1 MLQSRAGSVEEIKLN
16 RVKICGFKSIK
27 DCSVD
32 LHDINIL
39 IGPNGSGKSNFIS
52 ALCLLQKVLDKN
64 LQETVGK
71 TGLPA
76 MLYGGVKTTQD
87 IEMEFSFNFNSYGF
101 ELTTNDAGN
110 LVFRKEYYGWG
121 EGHWEVPRTPYGYES
136 EYELGVKNNINSY
149 VKPVLEAKKWRV
161 YHFHDTT
168 STAGMKQVGMIS
180 DTISLHH
187 DASNLAPFLYML
199 KQAYPDSYED
209 ILQTVRLVAPYFSD
223 FVLEPNAENK
233 ELIRLRWKQKGMDAT
248 FGIDQL
254 SDGTLRLICLAVL
267 LLQPSELQPSTIIL
281 DEPELGLHP
290 FAIQLLAE
298 LIHEASAK
306 KQLIISTQSAELL
319 DNFSADNVIVTE
331 MTEKGSVYTRLSQ
344 DKLKDWLEEY
354 SISAIWK
361 KNIFGGQ
368 P

>member
-149 VKPVLEAKKWRV
+149 VKPVLDANSKMTRVFEVRAIAFAGTWRN
-161 YHFHDTT
+161 T
-168 STAGMKQVGMIS
+168 SGFTGIPG
-180 DTISLHH
+180 
-187 DASNLAPFLYML
+187 
-199 KQAYPDSYED
+199 DSW
-209 ILQTVRLVAPYFSD
+209 VRYRVFRGY
-223 FVLEPNAENK
+223 
-233 ELIRLRWKQKGMDAT
+233 RT
-248 FGIDQL
+248 
-254 SDGTLRLICLAVL
+254 
-267 LLQPSELQPSTIIL
+267 
-281 DEPELGLHP
+281 HP
-290 FAIQLLAE
+290 LT
-298 LIHEASAK
+298 HR
-306 KQLIISTQSAELL
+306 
-319 DNFSADNVIVTE
+319 VC
-331 MTEKGSVYTRLSQ
+331 
-344 DKLKDWLEEY
+344 
-354 SISAIWK
+354 
-361 KNIFGGQ
+361 

>member
-76 MLYGGVKTTQD
+76 MLYSGVKTTQD
-87 IEMEFSFNFNSYGF
+87 IEMEFSFNYNSYGF

-121 EGHWEVPRTPYGYES
+121 EGHWDVPRTPYGYES
-136 EYELGVKNNINSY
+136 EYELGVKNHINFY

-168 STAGMKQVGMIS
+168 PTAGMKQVGMIS

-199 KQAYPDSYED
+199 KQAYPESYEG
-209 ILQTVRLVAPYFSD
+209 ILQTVKLVAPYFSD

-254 SDGTLRLICLAVL
+254 SDGTLRFICLAVL
-267 LLQPSELQPSTIIL
+267 LLQPPELQPSTIIL

-290 FAIQLLAE
+290 FAIKLLAE
-298 LIHEASAK
+298 MIHSSSVK

-319 DNFSADNVIVTE
+319 DNFSADDVLVTE
-331 MTEKGSVYTRLSQ
+331 MTENGSVYTRLSQ
-344 DKLKDWLEEY
+344 DDLKDWLEDY